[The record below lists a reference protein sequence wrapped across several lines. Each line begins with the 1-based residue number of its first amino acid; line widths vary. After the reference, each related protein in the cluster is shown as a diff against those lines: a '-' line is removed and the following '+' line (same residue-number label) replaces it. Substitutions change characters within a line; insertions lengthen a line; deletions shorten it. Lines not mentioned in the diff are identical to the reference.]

1 MTDVQTARFAMHR
14 TVLATLD
21 AHPGARTAAPVLQA
35 HRDALDALVA
45 RVREASQRQAE
56 PTSAVTAVKRELRDA
71 VRDRSRRLGQAI
83 AAHAAAQGLPDARAR
98 VLIGANEHA
107 ALADPDLAEYSEI
120 VVAEAREHLP
130 APDADPSSGLGA
142 YGVTAP
148 FVDALDALDDEYAE
162 DIATPRSAIAARKGA
177 GRAIATAVRQA
188 QRLLRKESDPLVDF
202 LAPDHP
208 AFAQAYRDARIIV
221 DRGRTGRT
229 DEPTDGET

>member
-83 AAHAAAQGLPDARAR
+83 AAHAAANSLPDVRAR
-98 VLIGANEHA
+98 VLIGATEHA
-107 ALADPDLAEYSEI
+107 NLADPDLAEYSEI

-130 APDADPSSGLGA
+130 APDGDPLSGLGA
-142 YGVTAP
+142 QGVTAA
-148 FVDALDALDDEYAE
+148 FVDELDALDDDLAAAL
-162 DIATPRSAIAARKGA
+162 DTPRAAIIARS
-177 GRAIATAVRQA
+177 RATAEIAVALSETSTFLDEQV
-188 QRLLRKESDPLVDF
+188 DPSVAF

-208 AFAQAYRDARIIV
+208 AFATEYASARIVV
-221 DRGRTGRT
+221 DRGSRAS
-229 DEPTDGET
+229 DPTAEG